1 MKRMVLA
8 AMLLLWLGAC
18 TGGNIPVLITTP
30 IVSPSPLP
38 AILSPTPPFIPSST
52 STPLIY
58 SPSPT
63 LGQTPSI
70 TSTETVTSTFTP
82 ASTSTFTPKSTF
94 TPPSTLISTSTPTAT
109 LLSGLFVEIPGCNTS
124 LDILHQMGEVTNAF
138 PIIENSSRSLLTNV
152 CATLSAS
159 DEARLHPD
167 KTACVAELPTGF
179 QVTLKLTVD
188 TGFEQDTSIQVG
200 VKTAEGLNASA
211 SRPSCADI
219 GLPGWLPDKVGV
231 IEPIQ

>member
-63 LGQTPSI
+63 LGQTPSN

-82 ASTSTFTPKSTF
+82 ASTSTFTPTST
-94 TPPSTLISTSTPTAT
+94 SISTSTPTAT